1 VPEPVRPMPGEGA
14 PRPRHRTGSP
24 TAGDG
29 DRRAFRGRQAS
40 GGAGARHRGNQDDA
54 RRDEGY
60 WGQAQ
65 QDEGWR
71 EGGYREDGYRDRGR
85 HSGRSG
91 YRDDGYRDDG
101 YRDGYSA
108 AGYGTNGRRG
118 GYPDTGHRGD
128 GRRGDGRRD
137 DGRRGGYSD
146 NGYPGAGYRDNGWR
160 DNGRRSGYADVGHPD
175 AGYPETGYPETG
187 YRGNGRRDDGRRGG
201 YPETG
206 YRSNGRHDDV
216 RRSGYPGAGYPDA
229 GYPDAGYRDDGWL
242 GDGWR
247 DPVTG
252 ASDPGNRAGDGNPWD
267 ARNRDDLTTG
277 PDRPDRPDRY
287 AEGGPDA
294 AYGQVRGTRHGA
306 WPRRRRRRRRR
317 LRDRRGMLPV
327 LAGLEVVV
335 IAFVCVTGWS
345 IGHALTMPGGG
356 TFAERLAEWGRDHYL
371 GPLITLGEYLTYTPP
386 KAGGRPTAVPSF
398 NAAAAAK
405 AAALRHKP
413 GSTAS
418 LAEFAPPKRLKSPAG
433 KPLPGEGVWRVLAS
447 VNGKPAMFGTW
458 LRPDPVHTSYVEGI
472 VEMNPALLSFQLH
485 PGVEDPGPGNWHSP
499 PWIPPG
505 HRRGLVAT
513 FNGGFKIASSDGGF
527 YLNGTYDGSLVR
539 GVASVVYYRDGH
551 IAIGVWGYGG
561 LHMSPD
567 VVGVRQ
573 NLHLIIEHGHIPATV
588 DQNVLGAW
596 GATLGGA
603 YYEWRSGIGV
613 TRTGR
618 IVFAYGP
625 ALDVR
630 TLAGLLKR
638 AGCVTAMQLD
648 INPDWM
654 SFMYYRPG
662 HHPGDPTPFNLLQD
676 QMQPPNRYYSLANR
690 DFTAVYAR

>member
-1 VPEPVRPMPGEGA
+1 VPGPVRPMPGEGA
-14 PRPRHRTGSP
+14 HRPRHRTGSP
-24 TAGDG
+24 AAWDG
-29 DRRAFRGRQAS
+29 TRRAVSGRQAS
-40 GGAGARHRGNQDDA
+40 DATGARYRRGDDGTRHDA
-54 RRDEGY
+54 GY
-60 WGQAQ
+60 R
-65 QDEGWR
+65 ENGWR
-71 EGGYREDGYRDRGR
+71 EDPYRDGYREDLYRDGYREDLYRDGYRDNGRRHEGYRDNGWPDEGYRDSGWRQDGRGE
-85 HSGRSG
+85 S
-91 YRDDGYRDDG
+91 YRDDGYRDNGD
-101 YRDGYSA
+101 RD
-108 AGYGTNGRRG
+108 R
-118 GYPDTGHRGD
+118 
-128 GRRGDGRRD
+128 
-137 DGRRGGYSD
+137 
-146 NGYPGAGYRDNGWR
+146 GWR
-160 DNGRRSGYADVGHPD
+160 
-175 AGYPETGYPETG
+175 E
-187 YRGNGRRDDGRRGG
+187 
-201 YPETG
+201 
-206 YRSNGRHDDV
+206 
-216 RRSGYPGAGYPDA
+216 
-229 GYPDAGYRDDGWL
+229 
-242 GDGWR
+242 
-247 DPVTG
+247 
-252 ASDPGNRAGDGNPWD
+252 
-267 ARNRDDLTTG
+267 
-277 PDRPDRPDRY
+277 DRY
-287 AEGGPDA
+287 RDA
-294 AYGQVRGTRHGA
+294 AYGAGGRGDLAGEGRPWHAGAVQDGLPPGLDEPYRPPGSGQRPPGGDRRARHGA
-306 WPRRRRRRRRR
+306 RPRRRRRRR
-317 LRDRRGMLPV
+317 LRDRRGMLPI

-386 KAGGRPTAVPSF
+386 KAGGTPTAEPSF
-398 NAAAAAK
+398 NAAAAAR
-405 AAALRHKP
+405 AAAR
-413 GSTAS
+413 SRARNSAS

-433 KPLPGEGVWRVLAS
+433 HPLPGEGVWRVLAT
-447 VNGKPAMFGTW
+447 VHGKPAMFGTW

-472 VEMNPALLSFQLH
+472 VEMNQQLLSFQLH

-499 PWIPPG
+499 AWIPPG

-527 YLNGTYDGSLVR
+527 YLNGTYDGPLVR

-551 IAIGVWGYGG
+551 IAIGLWGSGG
-561 LHMSPD
+561 LRMSPD

-573 NLHLIIEHGHIPATV
+573 NLHLIIENGHIPATV

-603 YYEWRSGIGV
+603 YYEWRSGIGI

-618 IVFAYGP
+618 VVFAYGP

-662 HHPGDPTPFNLLQD
+662 HHPSDPTPFNLLQD